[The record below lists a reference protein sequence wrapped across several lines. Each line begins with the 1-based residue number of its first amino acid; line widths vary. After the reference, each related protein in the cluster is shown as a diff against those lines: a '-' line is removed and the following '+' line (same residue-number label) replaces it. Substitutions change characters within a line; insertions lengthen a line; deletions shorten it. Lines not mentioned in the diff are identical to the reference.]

1 MVPRVQGGM
10 AMERKIQ
17 LSAVLMC
24 REDLQKRFSEL
35 QKLKE
40 QVRLAEIAAKRSQ
53 LLEEGISGPSDGRQ

>member
-53 LLEEGISGPSDGRQ
+53 PLEEGISSPSDGRQ